1 MKKHETGNVRA
12 GKENIGHDSNIK
24 RDISPDAREQFQ
36 DNRIYLL
43 LTKDTDLSVG
53 SDTSAGISGN
63 MSEDSGNS
71 KETAGKNNTSVDV
84 QCGYQADDINGQNVR
99 SDDVVN

>member
-24 RDISPDAREQFQ
+24 RDISPAAREPFQ
-36 DNRIYLL
+36 DDRIYLL

-53 SDTSAGISGN
+53 TW
-63 MSEDSGNS
+63 
-71 KETAGKNNTSVDV
+71 
-84 QCGYQADDINGQNVR
+84 Q
-99 SDDVVN
+99 